1 MRNRQRNLDGTKGV
15 VQIFD
20 SKSTKSLKITDLA
33 PRSMNK
39 KRDKNTKDHKDKKH
53 CKSRKTDDQ
62 KWERPDGYYKEYE
75 ARRRGKGRV
84 TKLRIKALT
93 ALLREI
99 YLPVTPQVKCG

>member
-1 MRNRQRNLDGTKGV
+1 M
-15 VQIFD
+15 
-20 SKSTKSLKITDLA
+20 S
-33 PRSMNK
+33 K
-39 KRDKNTKDHKDKKH
+39 KRDKNTKDDKDKNH

-75 ARRRGKGRV
+75 TRRRGEGRV

-99 YLPVTPQVKCG
+99 YLPVTPSEMQMISYMACLADREF